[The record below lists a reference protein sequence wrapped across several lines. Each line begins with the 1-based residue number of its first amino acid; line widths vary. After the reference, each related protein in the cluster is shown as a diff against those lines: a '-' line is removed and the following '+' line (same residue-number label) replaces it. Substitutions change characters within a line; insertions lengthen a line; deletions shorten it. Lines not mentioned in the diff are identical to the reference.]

1 MSDFILIEKP
11 DFDAINAC
19 IRQLEKTLNKP
30 KECIMTI
37 EAVAEFLNVEVPTAK
52 KYVERFNVPVSVLSE
67 KTKRYK
73 ESDIIEKIFNANILK
88 TK

>member
-11 DFDAINAC
+11 DFDQLNGC
-19 IRQLEKTLNKP
+19 IGELKNLLHKP
-30 KECIMTI
+30 KEHIMTI
-37 EAVAEFLNVEVPTAK
+37 EEVAEFLKIEVPTAK

-88 TK
+88 KR